1 MVTHV
6 LKDGTITK
14 DISGV
19 TVPREITER
28 LVDIARNARKEKQ
41 NEKSKQNVGTRNDGK
56 SLKEG

>member
-1 MVTHV
+1 MVYHH

-28 LVDIARNARKEKQ
+28 LIDIARNARKEKKY
-41 NEKSKQNVGTRNDGK
+41 EKEHDTGRSGICK
-56 SLKEG
+56 

>member
-1 MVTHV
+1 MITHV

-28 LVDIARNARKEKQ
+28 IVDIARNARREKKDGCKQ
-41 NEKSKQNVGTRNDGK
+41 NDSAGIDEKLR
-56 SLKEG
+56 EAR

>member
-1 MVTHV
+1 MVIHH

-28 LVDIARNARKEKQ
+28 LIDIARNARKEKK
-41 NEKSKQNVGTRNDGK
+41 NEKEKVKGTIRCT
-56 SLKEG
+56 

>member
-1 MVTHV
+1 MVYHV

-28 LVDIARNARKEKQ
+28 LIDIARNARKEKK
-41 NEKSKQNVGTRNDGK
+41 NEKEEVKGTIRCT
-56 SLKEG
+56 

>member
-6 LKDGTITK
+6 LKDGTTTK

-28 LVDIARNARKEKQ
+28 LIDIARNARKEKK
-41 NEKSKQNVGTRNDGK
+41 NEKEKVKGTIRCT
-56 SLKEG
+56 

>member
-1 MVTHV
+1 MVIHH

-28 LVDIARNARKEKQ
+28 IVDIAMNARKERRNGKGTDTCGS
-41 NEKSKQNVGTRNDGK
+41 SK
-56 SLKEG
+56 KE

>member
-28 LVDIARNARKEKQ
+28 LIDIARDARKEKK
-41 NEKSKQNVGTRNDGK
+41 NEKKEVKGTIRCT
-56 SLKEG
+56 

>member
-1 MVTHV
+1 MVYHH

-28 LVDIARNARKEKQ
+28 LIDIARNARKEKK
-41 NEKSKQNVGTRNDGK
+41 NEKEEVKGTIRCT
-56 SLKEG
+56 